1 MRNTFRHGDTMI
13 AVESQPA
20 TIAFDDLLAATRV
33 IDDTDNGEA
42 PWENWDGWEHT
53 AKPPHA
59 FDHADVREMQGYACT
74 WGRGERYV
82 ITLPAGDTDGV
93 YRYARERGASRQ
105 VAAEALAAARRQT
118 IAQLVEWYE
127 DGWQW
132 FGVRCRFTMLGDEF
146 EASLWGI
153 DDAEYAER
161 DIKVEMALDVAGQLE
176 KAGYTVTGKPVHRPG
191 FLGWSRE
198 DKQQRIRRNLAA
210 QNWAA

>member
-1 MRNTFRHGDTMI
+1 MRNTFRHGGTMI

-59 FDHADVREMQGYACT
+59 FDDADVQAMQGYCRT
-74 WGRGERYV
+74 WDRGERYV
-82 ITLPAGDTDGV
+82 IALPAGDTDGV

-118 IAQLVEWYE
+118 IAQLVNWYE
-127 DGWQW
+127 NGWQW
-132 FGVRCRFTMLGDEF
+132 YGVRCRYDALGDEF

-161 DIKVEMALDVAGQLE
+161 EIKVEMALDVADQLE
-176 KAGYTVTGKPVHRPG
+176 QAGYTVTGKPECRQGLSHT
-191 FLGWSRE
+191 
-198 DKQQRIRRNLAA
+198 DKQERIRRNLAA